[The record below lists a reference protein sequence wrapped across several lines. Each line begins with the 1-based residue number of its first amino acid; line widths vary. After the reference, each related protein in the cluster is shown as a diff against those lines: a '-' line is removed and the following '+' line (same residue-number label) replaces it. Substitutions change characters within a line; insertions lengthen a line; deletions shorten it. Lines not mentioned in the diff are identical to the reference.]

1 MLAGGIAAASI
12 TAFVLFA
19 VTNADDIVVLT
30 VLNMTS
36 RVGGRPRGWQ
46 IWAGQYAGFTIL
58 IAASLA
64 AAGGLSLLPTRWLW
78 LLGLLP
84 VGLGLYRLAAAV
96 HARGAGEPASAAVV
110 TGLGGVIG
118 MTIVDGGDNVSVYT
132 PFFRTS
138 SLAGIGLTIA
148 VFMVGT
154 ALYCLAGSRFAAY
167 RGVTRYIE
175 RWGQWI
181 VPAVFILIGVYIF
194 YKTGALSA
202 LS

>member
-1 MLAGGIAAASI
+1 MLAGGVVAAFI
-12 TAFVLFA
+12 TALVLFA

-64 AAGGLSLLPTRWLW
+64 AAGGLTLLSDRWLW
-78 LLGLLP
+78 VLGLLP
-84 VGLGLYRLAAAV
+84 AGLGLYKLAATIL
-96 HARGAGEPASAAVV
+96 ARRAGGPVSPAVV
-110 TGLGGVIG
+110 TGLGGVIV
-118 MTIVDGGDNVSVYT
+118 MTLVDGGDNVSVYT

-138 SLAGIGLTIA
+138 SLAGIVLTVV

-154 ALYCLAGSRFAAY
+154 ALYCLAGSRFAAH
-167 RGVTRYIE
+167 RGVNRYIE

-181 VPAVFILIGVYIF
+181 VPVVFILIGVYIF
-194 YKTGALSA
+194 YKTGALS
-202 LS
+202 

>member
-1 MLAGGIAAASI
+1 MLAGGVVAAFI
-12 TAFVLFA
+12 TALLLFA

-64 AAGGLSLLPTRWLW
+64 AAGGLTLLSDRWLW
-78 LLGLLP
+78 VLGLLP
-84 VGLGLYRLAAAV
+84 VGLGLYKLAATILSRRAD
-96 HARGAGEPASAAVV
+96 EPVSPAVV
-110 TGLGGVIG
+110 TGLGGVIL

-138 SLAGIGLTIA
+138 SLAGIMLTVA
-148 VFMVGT
+148 VFMAGT
-154 ALYCLAGSRFAAY
+154 ALYCLAGSRFAAH
-167 RGVTRYIE
+167 RGVNRYIE

-181 VPAVFILIGVYIF
+181 IPVVFILIGVYIF
-194 YKTGALSA
+194 YKTGALS
-202 LS
+202 

>member
-1 MLAGGIAAASI
+1 MLAGGVVAAFI
-12 TAFVLFA
+12 TALVLFA

-64 AAGGLSLLPTRWLW
+64 AAGGLTLLSDRWLW
-78 LLGLLP
+78 VLGLLP
-84 VGLGLYRLAAAV
+84 AGLGVYKLAAV
-96 HARGAGEPASAAVV
+96 LLARRANEPVSPAVV
-110 TGLGGVIG
+110 TGLGGVIL

-138 SLAGIGLTIA
+138 SLAGILLTVA
-148 VFMVGT
+148 VFMAGT
-154 ALYCLAGSRFAAY
+154 ALYCLAGSRFAAH
-167 RGVTRYIE
+167 RGVNRYIE

-181 VPAVFILIGVYIF
+181 IPVVFILIGVYIF
-194 YKTGALSA
+194 YKTGALS
-202 LS
+202 

>member
-1 MLAGGIAAASI
+1 MLAGGVVAAFI
-12 TAFVLFA
+12 TALLLFA

-64 AAGGLSLLPTRWLW
+64 AAGGLTLLSDRWLW
-78 LLGLLP
+78 VLGLLP
-84 VGLGLYRLAAAV
+84 TGLGLYKLATV
-96 HARGAGEPASAAVV
+96 LLARRADEPVSPAVV
-110 TGLGGVIG
+110 TGLGGVILL
-118 MTIVDGGDNVSVYT
+118 TIVDGADNVSVYT

-138 SLAGIGLTIA
+138 SLAGIGLTVA
-148 VFMVGT
+148 VFMAGT
-154 ALYCLAGSRFAAY
+154 ALYCLAGSRIAAH
-167 RGVTRYIE
+167 RGVNRYIE

-181 VPAVFILIGVYIF
+181 IPVVFILIGVYIF
-194 YKTGALSA
+194 YKTGALS
-202 LS
+202 